1 MVLCAGKTVRRTIF
15 CPEPP
20 RTKTLHEGCGC
31 YILSGVRGFVLYSKY
46 LFKIRKKRLS
56 EKIQFL
62 KIRHTINVTVNK
74 SLERRG
80 SK

>member
-56 EKIQFL
+56 EKIQFF
-62 KIRHTINVTVNK
+62 KNSTYYKCNR
-74 SLERRG
+74 
-80 SK
+80 

>member
-1 MVLCAGKTVRRTIF
+1 VALGVLCYTQNIFLKSGKNV
-15 CPEPP
+15 CQ
-20 RTKTLHEGCGC
+20 
-31 YILSGVRGFVLYSKY
+31 
-46 LFKIRKKRLS
+46 KKS
-56 EKIQFL
+56 NFS

>member
-56 EKIQFL
+56 EKIQFF
-62 KIRHTINVTVNK
+62 KNSTYYKCNC
-74 SLERRG
+74 
-80 SK
+80 

>member
-15 CPEPP
+15 CPELP

-46 LFKIRKKRLS
+46 LFNVCPKKS
-56 EKIQFL
+56 NFL

>member
-15 CPEPP
+15 CPELP

-56 EKIQFL
+56 EKIQFF
-62 KIRHTINVTVNK
+62 KN
-74 SLERRG
+74 
-80 SK
+80 SKYYKCNC

>member
-56 EKIQFL
+56 EKIQFS